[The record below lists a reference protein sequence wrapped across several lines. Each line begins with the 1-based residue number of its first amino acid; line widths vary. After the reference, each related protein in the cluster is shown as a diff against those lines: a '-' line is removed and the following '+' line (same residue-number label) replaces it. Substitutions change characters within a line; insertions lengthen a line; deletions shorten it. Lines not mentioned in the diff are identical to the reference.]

1 MWPTSWR
8 PKPPEP
14 GLPVKQLLRTPVV
27 AWRLLRV
34 LLHILR
40 GVLTV
45 ALVLPWLGPA
55 ARHRQVQAWAQ
66 AALRALGMRLV
77 VEGQPRP
84 GATLLVAN
92 HVSWLDITAIHAVC
106 PQARFV
112 SKAEVRR
119 WPLLRHLSDAAGTLY
134 LSRESRRDALR
145 VVHQVSEA
153 LQAGDVVAVFPE
165 GTTSD
170 GRSLLP
176 FHGNMLQ
183 AAIAV
188 EVPVQP
194 LALRYSDAESA
205 ISRAAPYIDQISL
218 VASVLAVVRA
228 RGLTLRVQWLPAR
241 GSRHADRR
249 ALAHSLRADIA
260 EALGLPAEAAAGH

>member
-1 MWPTSWR
+1 MD
-8 PKPPEP
+8 K
-14 GLPVKQLLRTPVV
+14 LLRPPVV

-34 LLHILR
+34 LLHIVR

-45 ALVLPWLGPA
+45 ALVLPWLDTAG
-55 ARHRQVQAWAQ
+55 RHRQVQAWAR
-66 AALRALGMRLV
+66 AALRVLGLRLV

-84 GATLLVAN
+84 GGTLLVAN
-92 HVSWLDITAIHAVC
+92 HVSWLDITAVHAVC

-145 VVHQVSEA
+145 VVQQVAGA
-153 LQAGDVVAVFPE
+153 LRAGDVVAVFPE

-170 GRSLLP
+170 GQGLLP
-176 FHGNMLQ
+176 FHGNLLQ
-183 AAIAV
+183 AAIAA

-194 LALRYSDAESA
+194 LALRYSEAGAA
-205 ISRAAPYIDQISL
+205 ISRAAAYIDQMTL
-218 VASVLAVVRA
+218 VASVLSVVRA

-241 GSRHADRR
+241 DTRQVDRR
-249 ALAHSLRADIA
+249 ALAHALRADIA
-260 EALGLPAEAAAGH
+260 AALGLPAEAAQGH